1 MTDQNCVAEAPREC
15 CRTPGNV
22 PLVPDHPD
30 ARPERGCV
38 VRICRVCGARHFELH
53 AEPAVFGLIGR
64 GISEAR
70 DADAH

>member
-1 MTDQNCVAEAPREC
+1 MSEGDCVMEAPHEC

-38 VRICRVCGARHFELH
+38 VRVCRVCGARHFEVN
-53 AEPAVFGLIGR
+53 AEPGRLGLR
-64 GISEAR
+64 GVPAGG
-70 DADAH
+70 